1 MLRLKLSDHII
12 NASNVSYGEPK
23 LSVHTGKQL
32 ETLSFSMQIRG
43 KTLKE
48 AFNNKLHKV
57 KDGGIFSTDNNGIN
71 IKEYKLVNH
80 SYSYTG
86 NYSDEDTIY
95 TYTLYLEEIEKLK
108 IDSLVIAGVEVIPYE
123 FTETYDNAIIIQAK
137 IKLSKEDAEKLD
149 MATKGNK
156 YFDVIRKGISD
167 EVKKMRFGKIIW
179 SENDGFISISDE
191 VKKMRFGKIIWS
203 ENDGF
208 IKKDIVLVEDT
219 YDNKESPLSKFLQ
232 PEFSNIM
239 DMLSYIKNLNDE
251 LLKLLIS
258 KGQLSAEE
266 LEQIETVAKNNIRA
280 TTKEYYRVEDIDK
293 F

>member
-1 MLRLKLSDHII
+1 MLRFKLSDYII
-12 NASNVSYGEPK
+12 NASNVNYGEPK

-32 ETLSFSMQIRG
+32 ETLSFNLQIRG
-43 KTLKE
+43 KTLND
-48 AFNNKLHKV
+48 AFNNKLHEV
-57 KDGGIFSTDNNGIN
+57 KNGGIFSTDNNGVN

-86 NYSDEDTIY
+86 NYTDENTIY

-108 IDSLVIAGVEVIPYE
+108 IDSLVIAGVEVVPYE

-137 IKLSKEDAEKLD
+137 IKLSKKDAEKLD
-149 MATKGNK
+149 KATNGNK

-179 SENDGFISISDE
+179 SENDGY
-191 VKKMRFGKIIWS
+191 
-203 ENDGF
+203 
-208 IKKDIVLVEDT
+208 IKKDIVLVEDI
-219 YDNKESPLSKFLQ
+219 YDNEESPISKFFQ

-239 DMLSYIKNLNDE
+239 DILSYVKNLNDE
-251 LLKLLIS
+251 LLKLLVS
-258 KGQLSAEE
+258 KGQLSTEE
-266 LEQIETVAKNNIRA
+266 SEQIKIVAKNNIKA
-280 TTKEYYRVEDIDK
+280 TNMEYFRVEDIDK

>member
-1 MLRLKLSDHII
+1 MIYGIFDLSIICIWRDIMFRLKLSDHII

-32 ETLSFSMQIRG
+32 ETLSFSLQVRG

-48 AFNNKLHKV
+48 DFNNKLHKV

-80 SYSYTG
+80 SYSYTE

-95 TYTLYLEEIEKLK
+95 TYTLYLEEIERLK
-108 IDSLVIAGVEVIPYE
+108 IDSLVIAGVEVTPYE
-123 FTETYDNAIIIQAK
+123 FTEKYDDAIIIQAK

-149 MATKGNK
+149 MATKENK

-167 EVKKMRFGKIIW
+167 EVKKMRFGKVIW
-179 SENDGFISISDE
+179 SENDGY
-191 VKKMRFGKIIWS
+191 
-203 ENDGF
+203 
-208 IKKDIVLVEDT
+208 IKKDIVLVEDI
-219 YDNKESPLSKFLQ
+219 YDNKESPLSKFFQ

-239 DMLSYIKNLNDE
+239 DMLSYNKNLNDE

-258 KGQLSAEE
+258 RGQLSAEE
-266 LEQIETVAKNNIRA
+266 LEQIKTVAKNNIRA

>member
-1 MLRLKLSDHII
+1 MSIICIGRDIMLRLKLSDHII

-95 TYTLYLEEIEKLK
+95 IYTLYLEEIEKLK

-179 SENDGFISISDE
+179 SENDGFI
-191 VKKMRFGKIIWS
+191 
-203 ENDGF
+203 
-208 IKKDIVLVEDT
+208 KKDIVLVEDI

-266 LEQIETVAKNNIRA
+266 LEQIKTVAKNNIRA

>member
-12 NASNVSYGEPK
+12 NASNVSYDEPK

-32 ETLSFSMQIRG
+32 ETLSFSLQVRG

-80 SYSYTG
+80 SYSYTRD
-86 NYSDEDTIY
+86 YSDEDTIY
-95 TYTLYLEEIEKLK
+95 TYTLYLEEIERLK
-108 IDSLVIAGVEVIPYE
+108 IDSLVIAGVEVTPYE
-123 FTETYDNAIIIQAK
+123 FTEKYDDAIIIQAK

-149 MATKGNK
+149 MATKENK

-167 EVKKMRFGKIIW
+167 EVKKMRFGKVIW
-179 SENDGFISISDE
+179 SENDGY
-191 VKKMRFGKIIWS
+191 
-203 ENDGF
+203 
-208 IKKDIVLVEDT
+208 IKKDIVLVEDI
-219 YDNKESPLSKFLQ
+219 YDNKESHLSKFFQ

-239 DMLSYIKNLNDE
+239 DILSYIKNLNDE

-266 LEQIETVAKNNIRA
+266 LEQIKTVAKNNIRA